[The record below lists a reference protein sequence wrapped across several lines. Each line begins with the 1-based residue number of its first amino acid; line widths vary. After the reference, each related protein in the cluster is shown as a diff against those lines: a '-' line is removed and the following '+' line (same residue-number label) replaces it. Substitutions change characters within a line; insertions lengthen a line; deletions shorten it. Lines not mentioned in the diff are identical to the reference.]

1 MKAIQIVSLDGPDA
15 VQFNDVPTPEPGE
28 GQVLIRVRASGV
40 SFPELLQTRG
50 LYQFKPPLP
59 FVPGS
64 EVAGDIVSA
73 PDGSGFAPGDRVA
86 AMVMLGGFGEYALGT
101 LDGTFALP
109 DALSYA
115 QGAALPLNYLTSHFA
130 LVTRAHIQPGEV
142 VLVHGAAGG
151 VGTAAIQTAK
161 AFGAGRVIAVASTE
175 EKRAIALAAGADDAV
190 PADGFLAALK
200 ELDGFG
206 SAGFEG
212 VDIIVDPVGGDRFID
227 SLRSLR
233 RHGRLLV
240 IGFADEGNIPE
251 VKVNRLLLRNTSIMG
266 VGWGEYA
273 LTNLAFLREQWA
285 ALLPHIESGII
296 KPPIGSEFLL
306 ADAGRAL
313 SLMDSRG
320 ALGKIVLTPPMS

>member
-1 MKAIQIVSLDGPDA
+1 MRAIQIVSYDGPDA
-15 VQFNDVPTPEPGE
+15 VEVADIAMPEPGD
-28 GQVLIRVRASGV
+28 GQVLIRVRAAGV

-64 EVAGDIVSA
+64 EVAGEIVSA

-86 AMVMLGGFGEYALGT
+86 AMVLLGGFGEYALGN
-101 LDGTFALP
+101 LDGTFHLP
-109 DALSYA
+109 GSLSYA
-115 QGAALPLNYLTSHFA
+115 QGAALPLNYLTCHFA

-175 EKRAIALAAGADDAV
+175 EKRAVALAAGADDAV
-190 PADGFLAALK
+190 PAEGFLEALK
-200 ELDGFG
+200 ELDGFD
-206 SAGFEG
+206 G
-212 VDIIVDPVGGDRFID
+212 VDIVVDPVGGDRFTD

-251 VKVNRLLLRNTSIMG
+251 VKVNRLLLRNTTVMG
-266 VGWGEYA
+266 VGWGEFA
-273 LTNLAFLREQWA
+273 LTNLPFLQEQWA
-285 ALLPHIESGII
+285 ALRPHIESGLIR
-296 KPPIGSEFLL
+296 PPVGAEFDLTE
-306 ADAGRAL
+306 AARAL
-313 SLMDSRG
+313 TLMDGRG
-320 ALGKIVLTPPMS
+320 ALGKVVLTTGATGH

>member
-1 MKAIQIVSLDGPDA
+1 MKAIQITSYDGPDA
-15 VQFNDVPTPEPGE
+15 VEFNEVATPEPDNE
-28 GQVLIRVRASGV
+28 QVLIHVRAAGV

-73 PDGSGFAPGDRVA
+73 PEGSGFAPGDRVA
-86 AMVMLGGFGEYALGT
+86 AMVLLGGFGEYAVGSLE
-101 LDGTFALP
+101 GTFALP
-109 DALSYA
+109 DELSYA

-130 LVTRAHIQPGEV
+130 LVTRAHLQPGEV

-175 EKRAIALAAGADDAV
+175 EKRNVALAAGADDAI

-200 ELDGFG
+200 ELPGFG
-206 SAGFEG
+206 TEFDG
-212 VDIIVDPVGGDRFID
+212 VDIVVDPVGGDRFTD

-251 VKVNRLLLRNTSIMG
+251 VKVNRLLLRNTTVMG

-273 LTNLAFLREQWA
+273 LTNLAFLQEQWA
-285 ALLPHIESGII
+285 ALLPHIASGII
-296 KPPIGSEFLL
+296 KPPIGSEFAL

-313 SLMDSRG
+313 SLMDGRG
-320 ALGKIVLTPPMS
+320 ALGKIVLTP

>member
-1 MKAIQIVSLDGPDA
+1 MRAIQIVSLNGPDS
-15 VQFNDVPTPEPGE
+15 VEFNEVPAPEPGDD
-28 GQVLIRVRASGV
+28 QVLIRVRAAGV

-59 FVPGS
+59 FIPGS

-73 PDGSGFAPGDRVA
+73 PDGSGFTPGDRVA
-86 AMVMLGGFGEYALGT
+86 AMVMLGGFAEYALGS

-109 DALSYA
+109 DTLSYA

-130 LVTRAHIQPGEV
+130 LVTRAHLQPGEV

-175 EKRAIALAAGADDAV
+175 EKRAVALAAGADDAV
-190 PADGFLAALK
+190 PADGFLDALK
-200 ELDGFG
+200 ELDGFD
-206 SAGFEG
+206 G
-212 VDIIVDPVGGDRFID
+212 VDIVVDPVGGERFLD

-240 IGFADEGNIPE
+240 IGFADEGHIPE
-251 VKVNRLLLRNTSIMG
+251 VKVNRLLLRNTTIMG
-266 VGWGEYA
+266 VGWGEFA
-273 LTNLAFLREQWA
+273 LSNLPFLREQWA
-285 ALLPHIESGII
+285 ALLPHIESGVI
-296 KPPIGSEFLL
+296 KPPIGAEFAL

-313 SLMDSRG
+313 SLMDNRG
-320 ALGKIVLTPPMS
+320 ALGKIVLTAQQ

>member
-1 MKAIQIVSLDGPDA
+1 M
-15 VQFNDVPTPEPGE
+15 
-28 GQVLIRVRASGV
+28 
-40 SFPELLQTRG
+40 
-50 LYQFKPPLP
+50 
-59 FVPGS
+59 
-64 EVAGDIVSA
+64 
-73 PDGSGFAPGDRVA
+73 
-86 AMVMLGGFGEYALGT
+86 
-101 LDGTFALP
+101 
-109 DALSYA
+109 
-115 QGAALPLNYLTSHFA
+115 
-130 LVTRAHIQPGEV
+130 
-142 VLVHGAAGG
+142 
-151 VGTAAIQTAK
+151 GTAAIQTAK

-200 ELDGFG
+200 ELDGF
-206 SAGFEG
+206 EG
-212 VDIIVDPVGGDRFID
+212 VDIVVDPVGGDRFID

-296 KPPIGSEFLL
+296 KPPIGSEFPL

-320 ALGKIVLTPPMS
+320 ALGKIVLTPPTS

>member
-15 VQFNDVPTPEPGE
+15 VQLNDVPTPEPGE

-320 ALGKIVLTPPMS
+320 ALGKIVLTPPTS

>member
-1 MKAIQIVSLDGPDA
+1 MHAIQIVSLDGPDS
-15 VQFNDVPTPEPGE
+15 VEFNEVPTPEPGD
-28 GQVLIRVRASGV
+28 GQVLIRVRAAGV

-59 FVPGS
+59 FIPGS

-86 AMVMLGGFGEYALGT
+86 AMVLLGGFAEYAVGS

-109 DALSYA
+109 DVLSYA

-130 LVTRAHIQPGEV
+130 LVTRAHIRPGEV

-175 EKRAIALAAGADDAV
+175 EKRAVALAAGADDAV
-190 PADGFLAALK
+190 PADGFLTALK
-200 ELDGFG
+200 ELDGFD
-206 SAGFEG
+206 G
-212 VDIIVDPVGGDRFID
+212 VDIVVDPVGGDRFTD

-240 IGFADEGNIPE
+240 IGFADEGHIPE
-251 VKVNRLLLRNTSIMG
+251 VKVNRLLLRNTTIMG

-273 LTNLAFLREQWA
+273 LTNLPFLQEQWA
-285 ALLPHIESGII
+285 ALLPYIESGVI
-296 KPPIGSEFLL
+296 KPPIGAEFAL

-313 SLMDSRG
+313 SLMDDRG
-320 ALGKIVLTPPMS
+320 ALGKIVLTAQQ

>member
-1 MKAIQIVSLDGPDA
+1 MHAIQIVSLDGPDA
-15 VQFNDVPTPEPGE
+15 VQLNDVPVPEPGPD
-28 GQVLIRVRASGV
+28 QVLIRVRAAGV

-50 LYQFKPPLP
+50 LYQFKPDPP
-59 FVPGS
+59 FTPGS
-64 EVAGDIVSA
+64 EVAGEVVTA
-73 PDGSGFAPGDRVA
+73 PDGSGFAAGDRVA
-86 AMVMLGGFGEYALGT
+86 AMVMLGGFADYAVAP

-109 DALSYA
+109 DTLSYA
-115 QGAALPLNYLTSHFA
+115 QGAALPLNYLTAHFA

-175 EKRAIALAAGADDAV
+175 EKRSVALAAGADDAV
-190 PADGFLAALK
+190 PADGFLAAIK
-200 ELDGFG
+200 ELDGFDG
-206 SAGFEG
+206 I
-212 VDIIVDPVGGDRFID
+212 DIVVDPVGGDRFTD

-240 IGFADEGNIPE
+240 IGFTDEGNIPE
-251 VKVNRLLLRNTSIMG
+251 VKVNRLLLRNTTVMG

-273 LTNLAFLREQWA
+273 LTNLAFLRQQWA

-296 KPPIGSEFLL
+296 RPPIGSEFALP
-306 ADAGRAL
+306 DAGRAL
-313 SLMDSRG
+313 SLMDGRG
-320 ALGKIVLTPPMS
+320 ALGKIVLTPLAQ